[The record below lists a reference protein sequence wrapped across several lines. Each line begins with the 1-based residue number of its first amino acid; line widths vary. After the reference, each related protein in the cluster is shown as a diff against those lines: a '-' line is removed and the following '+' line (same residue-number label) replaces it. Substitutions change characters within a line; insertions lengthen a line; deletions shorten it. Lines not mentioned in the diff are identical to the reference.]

1 MIEILLSLWIAIA
14 ATNTV
19 FLTKT
24 FVECMNKTITEDQL
38 NISISIIFWFHFI
51 IVMSIIS
58 IIFGPFLLKKIML
71 ESHRFEK
78 IFNEIIDEH
87 IND

>member
-14 ATNTV
+14 VTSTV

-24 FVECMNKTITEDQL
+24 FMECLNKTITEDEL
-38 NISISIIFWFHFI
+38 DVTISLIFWFHFL
-51 IVMSIIS
+51 IVMSVIS
-58 IIFGPFLLKKIML
+58 IIFGPFLLKKIVL